1 MAFSALA
8 KGGIVRKHRCVVGVV
23 ALVTATLVL
32 GTAFTASAQSDK
44 PTASEVGVTA
54 TEIRIGVVADND
66 NPFVPGIFKGAADAV
81 QGAAKYINANGG
93 IAGRKLVVDVYDSK
107 LNANETR
114 NAFIEACEKD
124 FALVGTTA
132 LFVTQVDDMVNCKD
146 SKGQATGIPDI
157 GGLITSLIEAL
168 FAADLLPQRAAG
180 AVRHG
185 WRRTP
190 SRTRARWEPSST
202 SPDQTKGGAHGAL
215 LTSNDTPDA
224 RRSGEANMLL
234 VKKAGVKPDAEVS
247 LSSRDPQSAFTPVV
261 QEMKAKGSNFS
272 YLTMSLNSA
281 IQLRQEAALQGIQSD
296 DVTWLC
302 PSTCYDHDAMAD
314 AGSTMNGETVYLTFL
329 PFEEVKNNKMLA
341 NFVKYTG
348 KDNVDS
354 FGVSGWAAAILFQQ
368 AFEQAVKD
376 NGLNGVTRANLYAAL
391 EATGRFNA
399 GGMVSG
405 ADIGTKTGSPCYLL
419 LEYNDGK
426 YTRIHPKKK
435 GTFDCTKSELHDGR
449 RDGGWMSVP
458 RSDHDLIT
466 DVLVRYA
473 TGIDTRNWPLF
484 RTCFTDDVQADYG
497 PGVRM
502 WVVPLVAPRSGQIKI
517 GTLE

>member
-1 MAFSALA
+1 VG
-8 KGGIVRKHRCVVGVV
+8 KRHCVVGVV
-23 ALVTATLVL
+23 ALLTAALVL
-32 GTAFTASAQSDK
+32 STGVTASAQSDK

-81 QGAAKYINANGG
+81 EGAAKYINANGG

-132 LFVTQVDDMVNCKD
+132 LFVTQVDDIVNCQD
-146 SKGQATGIPDI
+146 SKGEATGIPDI
-157 GGLITSLIEAL
+157 GGLITSLAEACSPKT
-168 FAADLLPQRAAG
+168 FSPNAPQVECDTVG
-180 AVRHG
+180 QNPVTYQG
-185 WRRTP
+185 TMGP
-190 SRTRARWEPSST
+190 FKYVV
-202 SPDQTKGGAHGAL
+202 DQLEDDAHGVL

-224 RRSGEANMLL
+224 RRAGEANMLM
-234 VKKAGVKPDAEVS
+234 VKKAGVTPDAEVA

-261 QEMKAKGSNFS
+261 QEMKAKESNFA

-281 IQLRQEAALQGIQSD
+281 IQLRQEAALQGVASE

-302 PSTCYDHDAMAD
+302 PSTCYDHEGMAD
-314 AGSTMNGETVYLTFL
+314 AGSTMNGETVFLTFL
-329 PFEEVKNNKMLA
+329 PFEETKNNKMLA

-348 KDNVDS
+348 KDKIDG
-354 FGVSGWAAAILFQQ
+354 FGVSAWAAAILFQQ
-368 AFEQAVKD
+368 ALEDAVESKGV
-376 NGLNGVTRANLYAAL
+376 NVTRADLFTAL
-391 EATGRFNA
+391 NATGRFNA

-426 YTRIHPKKK
+426 YTRVHPTKK
-435 GTFDCTKSELHDGR
+435 GTFDCTKSNYTTVEG
-449 RDGGWMSVP
+449 
-458 RSDHDLIT
+458 
-466 DVLVRYA
+466 
-473 TGIDTRNWPLF
+473 
-484 RTCFTDDVQADYG
+484 
-497 PGVRM
+497 
-502 WVVPLVAPRSGQIKI
+502 SGA
-517 GTLE
+517 G

>member
-1 MAFSALA
+1 MGKPSRVA
-8 KGGIVRKHRCVVGVV
+8 VVA
-23 ALVTATLVL
+23 ALVTVSLVVA
-32 GTAFTASAQSDK
+32 GVAAAGAQSDDK
-44 PTASEVGVTA
+44 PAATEVGVTA

-132 LFVTQVDDMVNCKD
+132 LFVTQVDDMVKCKD

-157 GGLITSLIEAL
+157 GGLITSLIEACS
-168 FAADLLPQRAAG
+168 PQ
-180 AVRHG
+180 
-185 WRRTP
+185 TF
-190 SRTRARWEPSST
+190 
-202 SPDQTKGGAHGAL
+202 SPNAPQVQCDTVGQDPVTYQGTMGPFKYVVDHTKGGAHGAL

-224 RRSGEANMLL
+224 RRAGQANMLM
-234 VKKAGVKPDAEVS
+234 VKKAGVEPDVEVS

-261 QEMKAKGSNFS
+261 QDMKAKGSNFS

-281 IQLRQEAALQGIQSD
+281 IQLRQEAALQGIASD

-314 AGSTMNGETVYLTFL
+314 AGTTMNGESVFLTFL
-329 PFEEVKNNKMLA
+329 PFEEVKSNKMLA

-348 KDNVDS
+348 KDNIDG

-368 AFEQAVKD
+368 ALNDAVKSE
-376 NGLNGVTRANLYAAL
+376 GVNGVTRANLFTAL
-391 EATGRFNA
+391 NATGRFNA
-399 GGMVSG
+399 GGLVSG

-426 YTRIHPKKK
+426 YTRVHPTKK
-435 GTFDCTKSELHDGR
+435 GTFDCTKSN
-449 RDGGWMSVP
+449 
-458 RSDHDLIT
+458 
-466 DVLVRYA
+466 YA
-473 TGIDTRNWPLF
+473 TVEGS
-484 RTCFTDDVQADYG
+484 A
-497 PGVRM
+497 
-502 WVVPLVAPRSGQIKI
+502 SG
-517 GTLE
+517 

>member
-1 MAFSALA
+1 MPFSARA
-8 KGGIVRKHRCVVGVV
+8 KGGTVRKRHWATGVV
-23 ALVTATLVL
+23 ALLTAALVL

-44 PTASEVGVTA
+44 PTATDVGVTA

-93 IAGRKLVVDVYDSK
+93 IAGRKVIVDVYDSK

-157 GGLITSLIEAL
+157 GGLITSLIEACS
-168 FAADLLPQRAAG
+168 PQ
-180 AVRHG
+180 
-185 WRRTP
+185 TF
-190 SRTRARWEPSST
+190 
-202 SPDQTKGGAHGAL
+202 SPNAPQVQCDTVGQDPVTYQGTMGPFEYVQEHTKGGAHGAL

-224 RRSGEANMLL
+224 RRSGEANMLM

-261 QEMKAKGSNFS
+261 QDMKAKGSNFS

-281 IQLRQEAALQGIQSD
+281 IQLRQEAALQGIASD

-302 PSTCYDHDAMAD
+302 PSTCYDHQGMAD
-314 AGSTMNGETVYLTFL
+314 AGSTMNGETVFMTFL
-329 PFEEVKNNKMLA
+329 PFEEAKSNKMLA
-341 NFVKYTG
+341 NFIKYTG
-348 KDNVDS
+348 KDNVDG
-354 FGVSGWAAAILFQQ
+354 FGVSAWAAAILFQH
-368 AFEQAVKD
+368 ALNDAVKKD
-376 NGLNGVTRANLYAAL
+376 GNNGVTRANLFAAL
-391 EATGRFNA
+391 QSTGQFNA
-399 GGMVSG
+399 DGLVSG

-426 YTRIHPKKK
+426 FTRVHPTKK
-435 GTFDCTKSELHDGR
+435 GTFDCTKSDYTTVK
-449 RDGGWMSVP
+449 GGS
-458 RSDHDLIT
+458 
-466 DVLVRYA
+466 A
-473 TGIDTRNWPLF
+473 G
-484 RTCFTDDVQADYG
+484 
-497 PGVRM
+497 
-502 WVVPLVAPRSGQIKI
+502 
-517 GTLE
+517 

>member
-1 MAFSALA
+1 M
-8 KGGIVRKHRCVVGVV
+8 RKHHRVVGVV
-23 ALVTATLVL
+23 AFLTATLVL

-114 NAFIEACEKD
+114 NSFIAACEKD

-157 GGLITSLIEAL
+157 GGLITSLTEACS
-168 FAADLLPQRAAG
+168 PQ
-180 AVRHG
+180 
-185 WRRTP
+185 TF
-190 SRTRARWEPSST
+190 
-202 SPDQTKGGAHGAL
+202 SPNAPQVQCDTVGQDPVTYQGTMGPFKYIVDQRKGDAHGAL
-215 LTSNDTPDA
+215 LVSNDTPDA
-224 RRSGEANMLL
+224 RRSGLANMLM

-261 QEMKAKGSNFS
+261 QDMKSHNSNFS
-272 YLTMSLNSA
+272 YLAMSLNSA
-281 IQLRQEAALQGIQSD
+281 IELRQEAALQGIPNDQA
-296 DVTWLC
+296 TWLC
-302 PSTCYDHDAMAD
+302 PSTCYDHQAMAD
-314 AGSTMNGETVYLTFL
+314 AGSAMNGENVFLTFL

-341 NFVKYTG
+341 NYVKYTG
-348 KDNVDS
+348 KDKIDG

-368 AFEQAVKD
+368 ALEGAVKSK
-376 NGLNGVTRANLYAAL
+376 GVNGVTRANLFTAL
-391 EATGRFNA
+391 RATGQFNA

-419 LEYNDGK
+419 LEYNNGK
-426 YTRIHPKKK
+426 FTRVHPTKK
-435 GTFDCTKSELHDGR
+435 GTFDCTKSNYTTAKGSAA
-449 RDGGWMSVP
+449 G
-458 RSDHDLIT
+458 
-466 DVLVRYA
+466 
-473 TGIDTRNWPLF
+473 
-484 RTCFTDDVQADYG
+484 
-497 PGVRM
+497 
-502 WVVPLVAPRSGQIKI
+502 
-517 GTLE
+517 